1 MCSTHCRY
9 MDGARLNME
18 DEKAIV
24 EKLLAFHPQSED
36 KVGCGLESIM
46 VSAQTG

>member
-1 MCSTHCRY
+1 

-18 DEKAIV
+18 DQKAVV
-24 EKLLAFHPQSED
+24 EKLLAYHPQSED

-46 VSAQTG
+46 VSARSE